1 MSEQDKIQAR
11 ESDHGLSFYAVS
23 PYKDNVDVSAM
34 QVSLSAQQNY
44 SDGIIKYLPML
55 AAKNQPKIILHTALS
70 FKVK

>member
-44 SDGIIKYLPML
+44 SDVIIKYLPML
-55 AAKNQPKIILHTALS
+55 AANNQSKIILHG
-70 FKVK
+70 KVS